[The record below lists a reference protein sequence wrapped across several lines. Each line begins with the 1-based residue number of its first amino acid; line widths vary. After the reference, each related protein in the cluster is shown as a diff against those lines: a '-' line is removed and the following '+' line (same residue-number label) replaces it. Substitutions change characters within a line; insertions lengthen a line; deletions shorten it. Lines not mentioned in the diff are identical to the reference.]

1 MNHLAHFTLA
11 PPDDAARIGTLLGDF
26 VRGSDLSAWPA
37 AVEQA
42 IRLHRRIDAFTDSHA
57 LIGEARQL
65 LPPEWRRHAGIA
77 LDVYF
82 DHLLIANWGAWHAQA
97 LAATSG
103 AVYASL
109 ARHAARLPDPARTVA
124 MRMGEYDTLMACAS
138 EAGVARVLQRIST
151 RLKRPVA
158 LDAMLPALVANRQ
171 ALEDLF
177 ARLYPELQGE
187 ARRYLAGSTRN
198 TRPSELSV
206 SR

>member
-11 PPDDAARIGTLLGDF
+11 PLDDAARIGTLLGDF
-26 VRGSDLSAWPA
+26 VRGSDLSAWPVE
-37 AVEQA
+37 VEQA

-57 LIGEARQL
+57 LIGAARQL

-82 DHLLIANWGAWHAQA
+82 DHLLIANWGVWHAEA
-97 LAATSG
+97 LATTSR

-109 ARHAARLPDPARTVA
+109 ARHAARLPDPARTIA
-124 MRMGEYDTLMACAS
+124 MRMGEFDTLLACAS
-138 EAGVARVLQRIST
+138 ETGVARVLQRIST

-158 LDAMLPALVANRQ
+158 LDAMLPALVANRR
-171 ALEDLF
+171 ALADLF
-177 ARLYPELQGE
+177 ARLYPELQEE

-198 TRPSELSV
+198 TRPSGLSV